1 MKSREKVHN
10 SEAVEQKNNGNEVT
24 DTELENFRFHKWQT
38 VASLFDYLDDAS
50 FCCRQ
55 NIDGY
60 LVLLNVLGGMWWL
73 ASCIDIIMLKNGFSE
88 FIFLAKLKENLI
100 PCIVLSFLIKSLL
113 IVDFGLIKLY
123 LNKKSFSSRTLL
135 WTNKFAEVV
144 YYICLVK
151 YLRLRNYDFTVAKFL
166 CIMYF
171 IYLMKSHAYVYSVIK
186 LKNYFPKQTSK
197 LNKLQTFS
205 RLVRFIYIPTLV
217 YEIDFP
223 RSTGKFRKK
232 YFFLKLISTIT
243 VFNIYIYLIYYKYPD
258 LMRAQSQNHLI
269 TLITSYCSILIE
281 SVILIFL
288 FMFDGILNLLA
299 EATRFPD
306 RQFYGFWW
314 NSTTFIEFS
323 RDWNTPVYRWLHVY
337 IYKASLGY
345 FKKHNKILSVLL
357 TLTVSGILH
366 ELFLFVLFGSF
377 NFYISLL
384 TLSQIPLSLTV
395 KYFKGSIYGKI
406 FFWTCIT
413 LGITLLAICYNNS
426 LN

>member
-1 MKSREKVHN
+1 MCFPN
-10 SEAVEQKNNGNEVT
+10 LL
-24 DTELENFRFHKWQT
+24 ELDC
-38 VASLFDYLDDAS
+38 S
-50 FCCRQ
+50 
-55 NIDGY
+55 
-60 LVLLNVLGGMWWL
+60 
-73 ASCIDIIMLKNGFSE
+73 DIQEIN
-88 FIFLAKLKENLI
+88 LKEIRFDDN
-100 PCIVLSFLIKSLL
+100 
-113 IVDFGLIKLY
+113 DA
-123 LNKKSFSSRTLL
+123 NR
-135 WTNKFAEVV
+135 
-144 YYICLVK
+144 
-151 YLRLRNYDFTVAKFL
+151 
-166 CIMYF
+166 
-171 IYLMKSHAYVYSVIK
+171 IK
-186 LKNYFPKQTSK
+186 LKNLVLNRLKDKHITVDNIAKLINRFNPSEVSLQNSLVQFSQLLNLFSKSTSSIFKKLTITNNSINAKLFLNNTSK

-205 RLVRFIYIPTLV
+205 RLVRFIYIPALV

-281 SVILIFL
+281 SVMLIFL

-357 TLTVSGILH
+357 TLT
-366 ELFLFVLFGSF
+366 
-377 NFYISLL
+377 
-384 TLSQIPLSLTV
+384 P
-395 KYFKGSIYGKI
+395 
-406 FFWTCIT
+406 
-413 LGITLLAICYNNS
+413 
-426 LN
+426 